1 MTDQSDQPDQ
11 PDQPQAQARGP
22 REEATLWIERVSE
35 KILTPYGREKF
46 ADHAKALASA
56 EDQVNT
62 VTLVG
67 EVGRGKS
74 SLANA
79 LVGRQGVSP
88 AGVDF
93 TTVIPVALT
102 TPTEDLAP
110 GEAALMSADGGVVVK
125 QEELAQRV
133 DRAAQRFDDF
143 VPTRA
148 HVALESSMMG
158 DAVVIDAPGV
168 GGISSMNAAVHAD
181 SERQA
186 SVVVVVTDASSPLT
200 KPEMDFLAHAHAVNG
215 NVVVAVTKTDKHTT
229 RWREIVEEDKA
240 LIATHLGEEIP
251 VIGVSSLLPFVG
263 LQTTDSVIDEIS
275 GLGELRTEINE
286 RFTRAQS
293 IPVTKGLK
301 VILEGLEDVDKQIH
315 RDIEDVREAE
325 KLLPDLTND
334 LARLEELQRTSKEWE
349 RFFYSDLS
357 LMRTRAMERLDVDVQ
372 EVKKKWSDFISKH
385 GVKLLRKDPQH
396 FTRLMEEDFQ
406 RAVVN
411 TVDSF
416 GWEVET
422 YLREK
427 FGASHIPDEIIGDV
441 QSQLNLGELHTSE
454 LQNYMKDTFDPMML
468 MMGLSSGSTIGGLL
482 GAVLVPGVGIVA
494 GAGFVAITF
503 GYRAMRQGKSHLQNW
518 LREAANAAQKNT
530 GNALQ
535 TFIAIAQP
543 RISIRYSE
551 FLAEEIKATQTRI
564 KKIEH
569 DKNKAAEKRDRELT
583 QLNTN
588 LKAVQRSYRDAEIL
602 LRKIAAQEM
611 V

>member
-1 MTDQSDQPDQ
+1 MTDQPDQ
-11 PDQPQAQARGP
+11 SDQPQAQARGP

-46 ADHAKALASA
+46 ANHAKALASA

-441 QSQLNLGELHTSE
+441 QSQLSLGELHTSE

>member
-1 MTDQSDQPDQ
+1 
-11 PDQPQAQARGP
+11 
-22 REEATLWIERVSE
+22 
-35 KILTPYGREKF
+35 
-46 ADHAKALASA
+46 
-56 EDQVNT
+56 
-62 VTLVG
+62 
-67 EVGRGKS
+67 
-74 SLANA
+74 
-79 LVGRQGVSP
+79 
-88 AGVDF
+88 
-93 TTVIPVALT
+93 
-102 TPTEDLAP
+102 
-110 GEAALMSADGGVVVK
+110 
-125 QEELAQRV
+125 
-133 DRAAQRFDDF
+133 
-143 VPTRA
+143 
-148 HVALESSMMG
+148 MMG

-168 GGISSMNAAVHAD
+168 GGISSMNTAVHAD

-441 QSQLNLGELHTSE
+441 QSQLSLGELHTSE

-569 DKNKAAEKRDRELT
+569 DKNKAAEKRDRELA

>member
-1 MTDQSDQPDQ
+1 MSDQPDQSDQP
-11 PDQPQAQARGP
+11 QAPTRGP
-22 REEATLWIERVSE
+22 REEAALWIERVSE
-35 KILTPYGREKF
+35 KILNPYGREKYGE
-46 ADHAKALASA
+46 HAKALATA
-56 EDQVNT
+56 ENQVNT
-62 VTLVG
+62 VILVG

-88 AGVDF
+88 AGADF

-102 TPTEDLAP
+102 LPTEDLAA
-110 GEAALMSADGGVVVK
+110 GQAALMSADGAIVVK
-125 QEELAQRV
+125 PEDLAQRV
-133 DRAAQRFDDF
+133 DRAAQHFDDF

-168 GGISSMNAAVHAD
+168 GGISSMDSAVHAD

-186 SVVVVVTDASSPLT
+186 SVVVVVTDASTPLT
-200 KPEMDFLAHAHAVNG
+200 KPEMDFLARAHAVNG
-215 NVVVAVTKTDKHTT
+215 NVVVAVTKTDKNST
-229 RWREIVEEDKA
+229 RWREIMEEDKA
-240 LIATHLGEEIP
+240 LIATHLNEPIP

-263 LQTTDSVIDEIS
+263 LHTSDSVIDDIS
-275 GLGELRTEINE
+275 GLGQLRAEISE

-293 IPVTKGLK
+293 IPVTKGLN
-301 VILEGLEDVDKQIH
+301 VVLEGLEDVDKQIH

-334 LARLEELQRTSKEWE
+334 LARLEDLQRTSKEWE

-357 LMRTRAMERLDVDVQ
+357 LMRTRAMERLDTDVQ
-372 EVKKKWSDFISKH
+372 EVKKKWTDFIAKH

-406 RAVVN
+406 RAVVA

-441 QSQLNLGELHTSE
+441 RAQLSLGELHTSE

-468 MMGLSSGSTIGGLL
+468 MMGFSSGSTIGGLL

-551 FLAEEIKATQTRI
+551 FLAQEIKATQTRI
-564 KKIEH
+564 RKIEH
-569 DKNKAAEKRDRELT
+569 DKNKAVEKRDRELA

>member
-1 MTDQSDQPDQ
+1 MSDQPDQSDQP
-11 PDQPQAQARGP
+11 QAPTRGP
-22 REEATLWIERVSE
+22 REEAALWIERVSE
-35 KILTPYGREKF
+35 KILNPYGREKYGE
-46 ADHAKALASA
+46 HAKALATA
-56 EDQVNT
+56 ENQVNT
-62 VTLVG
+62 VILVG

-88 AGVDF
+88 AGADF

-102 TPTEDLAP
+102 LPTEDLVA
-110 GEAALMSADGGVVVK
+110 GQAALMSADGAIVVK
-125 QEELAQRV
+125 PEDLAQRV
-133 DRAAQRFDDF
+133 DRAAQHFDDF

-168 GGISSMNAAVHAD
+168 GGISSMDSAVHAD

-186 SVVVVVTDASSPLT
+186 SVVVVVTDASTPLT
-200 KPEMDFLAHAHAVNG
+200 KPEMDFLARAHAVNG
-215 NVVVAVTKTDKHTT
+215 NVVVAVTKTDKNST
-229 RWREIVEEDKA
+229 RWREIVEEDKV
-240 LIATHLGEEIP
+240 LIATHLNEPIP

-263 LQTTDSVIDEIS
+263 LHTSDSVIDDIS
-275 GLGELRTEINE
+275 GLGQLRAEISE

-293 IPVTKGLK
+293 IPVTKGLN
-301 VILEGLEDVDKQIH
+301 VVLEGLEDVDKQIH

-334 LARLEELQRTSKEWE
+334 LARLEDLQRTSKEWE

-357 LMRTRAMERLDVDVQ
+357 LMRTRAMERLDTDVQ
-372 EVKKKWSDFISKH
+372 EVKKKWTDFIAKH

-406 RAVVN
+406 RAVVA

-441 QSQLNLGELHTSE
+441 RAQLSLGELHTSE

-468 MMGLSSGSTIGGLL
+468 MMGFSSGSTIGGLL

-551 FLAEEIKATQTRI
+551 FLAQEIKATQTRI
-564 KKIEH
+564 RKIEH
-569 DKNKAAEKRDRELT
+569 DKNKAVEKRDRELA